1 MEKREYYS
9 RSRSI
14 LRIVSFLNLS
24 TVMGATAIAG
34 DVKRVAI
41 ITIVDTPQLVEVKDG
56 IIKGLLDHGYIE
68 GKNLKV
74 NFQSA
79 QGNFGTAQQIARQF
93 VGEAPDVIISITT
106 GASQA
111 VVAATKDLPVIFT
124 TVTDPV
130 SAKLVSNKTRPGGNV
145 SGVSDVVPTERQIGL
160 VKQIIPDLKT
170 LGLLYDSAAD
180 NSRAS
185 AESIKALGPKM
196 GFKVIEAAAM
206 GLNNVPSAAQ
216 SLVGRVDA
224 IFVPNDATVYAAFDS
239 VVKVAQDARV
249 PLFSAERRSVQR
261 GSIGTV
267 GFDFGQIGVK
277 TADMVA
283 KVLSGTKP
291 GDLDVI
297 YMENE
302 PGALGLYLN
311 KASAEKMGVTIP
323 RELLD
328 RAAIV
333 F

>member
-1 MEKREYYS
+1 MY
-9 RSRSI
+9 RSSLRVFTAVTLALCAAVWADAGRQAGAADTKSI
-14 LRIVSFLNLS
+14 AIV
-24 TVMGATAIAG
+24 TM
-34 DVKRVAI
+34 
-41 ITIVDTPQLVEVKDG
+41 VDTPQLLEVKDG
-56 IIKGLLDHGYIE
+56 IIKGLAAHGYVE

-74 NFQSA
+74 NFKSA
-79 QGNFGTAQQIARQF
+79 QSNFGTAQQIARQF
-93 VGEAPDVIISITT
+93 IGEAPDVIVSITT
-106 GASQA
+106 PASQA
-111 VVAATKDLPVIFT
+111 VVAAAKDLPVIFT

-130 SAKLVSNKTRPGGNV
+130 SAKLVPSKTHPGGNV

-160 VKQIIPDLKT
+160 VKQIIPGLKT
-170 LGLLYDSAAD
+170 LGLLYDSASD
-180 NSRAS
+180 SSRAS
-185 AESIKALGPKM
+185 AESIKALGPTM
-196 GFKVIEAAAM
+196 GFTVIEAAAM

-224 IFVPNDATVYAAFDS
+224 IFVPNDTTVYATFES
-239 VVKVAQDARV
+239 VVKVAQDAHV

-267 GFDFGQIGVK
+267 GFDFSQIGMK
-277 TADMVA
+277 TADMID

-323 RELLD
+323 KELLD
-328 RAAIV
+328 HAAIV

>member
-1 MEKREYYS
+1 MQ
-9 RSRSI
+9 RSSLRVFSVVALALCATVFAAGGQASAADTKSI
-14 LRIVSFLNLS
+14 AIV
-24 TVMGATAIAG
+24 TM
-34 DVKRVAI
+34 
-41 ITIVDTPQLVEVKDG
+41 VDTPQLVEVKDG
-56 IIKGLLDHGYIE
+56 ILKGLAAHGYVE

-74 NFQSA
+74 NFKSA
-79 QGNFGTAQQIARQF
+79 QSNFGTAQQIARQF
-93 VGEAPDVIISITT
+93 IGEAPDVIVSITT
-106 GASQA
+106 PASQA

-130 SAKLVSNKTRPGGNV
+130 SAKLVSSKTHPGGNV

-160 VKQIIPDLKT
+160 VKQIIPGLKT
-170 LGLLYDSAAD
+170 LGLLYDSASD
-180 NSRAS
+180 SSRAS

-196 GFKVIEAAAM
+196 GFTVIEAAAM

-224 IFVPNDATVYAAFDS
+224 IFVPNDTTVYATFES
-239 VVKVAQDARV
+239 VVKVAQDAHV

-267 GFDFGQIGVK
+267 GFDFSQIGMK
-277 TADMVA
+277 TAEMID

-323 RELLD
+323 KELLD
-328 RAAIV
+328 HAAIV

>member
-1 MEKREYYS
+1 MQ
-9 RSRSI
+9 RSSLRVFSVVTLAFCATVLAVGGQAGAADTKSI
-14 LRIVSFLNLS
+14 AIV
-24 TVMGATAIAG
+24 TM
-34 DVKRVAI
+34 
-41 ITIVDTPQLVEVKDG
+41 VDTPQLIEVKDG
-56 IIKGLLDHGYIE
+56 LIKGLAAHGYVE

-74 NFQSA
+74 NFKSA
-79 QGNFGTAQQIARQF
+79 QSNFGTAQQIARQF
-93 VGEAPDVIISITT
+93 IGEAPDVIVSITT
-106 GASQA
+106 PASQA

-130 SAKLVSNKTRPGGNV
+130 SAKLVSSKTHPGGNV
-145 SGVSDVVPTERQIGL
+145 SGISDTVPTERQIGL
-160 VKQIIPDLKT
+160 VKQIIPGLKT
-170 LGLLYDSAAD
+170 LGLLYDSASD
-180 NSRAS
+180 SSRAS

-196 GFKVIEAAAM
+196 GFAVIEAAAM

-224 IFVPNDATVYAAFDS
+224 IFVPNDTTVYATFES
-239 VVKVAQDARV
+239 VVKVAQDAHV

-261 GSIGTV
+261 GAIGTV
-267 GFDFGQIGVK
+267 GFDFNQMGVK
-277 TADMVA
+277 TADMVD

-291 GDLDVI
+291 GDMDVI

-323 RELLD
+323 KELLD
-328 RAAIV
+328 QAAIV

>member
-1 MEKREYYS
+1 MR
-9 RSRSI
+9 RSSLHVFGVMTLALFATILVDAGRPTSAAETKSI
-14 LRIVSFLNLS
+14 
-24 TVMGATAIAG
+24 
-34 DVKRVAI
+34 AI
-41 ITIVDTPQLVEVKDG
+41 ITMVDTPQLVEVKDG
-56 IIKGLLDHGYIE
+56 VIKGLAAHGYVD
-68 GKNLKV
+68 GKNLKI
-74 NFQSA
+74 NFKSA
-79 QGNFGTAQQIARQF
+79 QSNFGTAQQIARQF
-93 VGEAPDVIISITT
+93 IGEAPDVIVSITT
-106 GASQA
+106 PASQA

-124 TVTDPV
+124 VVTDPV
-130 SAKLVSNKTRPGGNV
+130 SAKLISSKTHPGGNV
-145 SGVSDVVPTERQIGL
+145 SGISDVVPTERQIGL
-160 VKQIIPDLKT
+160 VREIVPGLKT
-170 LGLLYDSAAD
+170 LGLLYDSASD
-180 NSRAS
+180 SSRAS

-196 GFKVIEAAAM
+196 GFTVVEAAAM
-206 GLNNVPSAAQ
+206 GLNNVASAAQ

-224 IFVPNDATVYAAFDS
+224 IFVPNDTTVYAGFES
-239 VVKVAQDARV
+239 VVKVAQDAHV

-277 TADMVA
+277 TADMVD

-323 RELLD
+323 KELLD

>member
-1 MEKREYYS
+1 VKE
-9 RSRSI
+9 
-14 LRIVSFLNLS
+14 IV
-24 TVMGATAIAG
+24 
-34 DVKRVAI
+34 
-41 ITIVDTPQLVEVKDG
+41 
-56 IIKGLLDHGYIE
+56 
-68 GKNLKV
+68 
-74 NFQSA
+74 
-79 QGNFGTAQQIARQF
+79 
-93 VGEAPDVIISITT
+93 
-106 GASQA
+106 
-111 VVAATKDLPVIFT
+111 
-124 TVTDPV
+124 
-130 SAKLVSNKTRPGGNV
+130 PG
-145 SGVSDVVPTERQIGL
+145 
-160 VKQIIPDLKT
+160 LKT
-170 LGLLYDSAAD
+170 LGLLYDSASD
-180 NSRAS
+180 SSRAS

-196 GFKVIEAAAM
+196 GFTVIEAAAM

-224 IFVPNDATVYAAFDS
+224 IFVPNDTTVYATFES
-239 VVKVAQDARV
+239 VVKVAQDAHV

-267 GFDFGQIGVK
+267 GFDFGQIGMK
-277 TADMVA
+277 TAEMVD

-323 RELLD
+323 KELLD

>member
-1 MEKREYYS
+1 MQ
-9 RSRSI
+9 RSSLCVFSVVTLALCAAVLAGAGRQASAADTKSI
-14 LRIVSFLNLS
+14 AIV
-24 TVMGATAIAG
+24 TM
-34 DVKRVAI
+34 
-41 ITIVDTPQLVEVKDG
+41 VDTPQLVEVKDG
-56 IIKGLLDHGYIE
+56 IIKGLADHGYVE

-74 NFQSA
+74 NFKSA
-79 QGNFGTAQQIARQF
+79 QSNFGTAQQIARQF
-93 VGEAPDVIISITT
+93 IGEAPDVIVSITT
-106 GASQA
+106 PASQA

-130 SAKLVSNKTRPGGNV
+130 SAKLVSSKTHPGGNV
-145 SGVSDVVPTERQIGL
+145 SGVSDLVPTQRQIDL
-160 VKQIIPDLKT
+160 VKQIVPGLKT
-170 LGLLYDSAAD
+170 LGLLYDSASD
-180 NSRAS
+180 SSRAS

-196 GFKVIEAAAM
+196 GFTVIEAAAM

-224 IFVPNDATVYAAFDS
+224 IFVPNDTTVYATFES
-239 VVKVAQDARV
+239 VVKVAQDAHV

-267 GFDFGQIGVK
+267 GFDFNQMGVK
-277 TADMVA
+277 TADMID
-283 KVLSGTKP
+283 KVLSGAKP

-323 RELLD
+323 KELLD
-328 RAAIV
+328 HAAIV